1 MKALP
6 ALPLRAKDAVEHTLL
21 HTVLRL
27 DAQEVSYPDARD
39 VECEIAQ
46 YQSTHQC
53 HSPIDIALHGMRSHI
68 DGMLHRPHLS

>member
-39 VECEIAQ
+39 VECEIA
-46 YQSTHQC
+46 
-53 HSPIDIALHGMRSHI
+53 
-68 DGMLHRPHLS
+68 